1 MTGLTQLRQR
11 AETVLNSLNEQPMGR
26 PIIVEFSGTPK
37 SGKSSCIEIVS
48 HFFRRLRFR
57 VLSPSE
63 GASRRTP
70 YHLRGDLVDFN
81 TWSASYALTHILESL
96 HDPYNYQLVIL
107 DRGLFDAL
115 AWFQLLV
122 NRDEIDQE
130 TCDQVHSFLL
140 IEKWRTVVDEVFLF
154 TADPETSMRRE
165 NQNALIDEPG
175 TTMNPDFLQNLNAAY
190 NSVRDRYSGDFS
202 HFETIDT
209 SAAENTTPQ
218 STAAQIAGIILDR
231 FERGQSP

>member
-1 MTGLTQLRQR
+1 MTDREQLRQR
-11 AETVLNSLNEQPMGR
+11 AESVLSNLNEKPKNR

-48 HFFRRLRFR
+48 HFFRRLHYR

-70 YHLRGDLVDFN
+70 YHLRADLVDFN
-81 TWSASYALTHILESL
+81 TWSASYALTHVLESL

-115 AWFQLLV
+115 AWFQLLA
-122 NRDEIDQE
+122 NRSEIDQV

-140 IEKWRTVVDEVFLF
+140 IEKWRSVIDEVFLF
-154 TADPETSMRRE
+154 TADPETSMKRE

-175 TTMNPDFLQNLNAAY
+175 TTMNPTFLQNLNAAY
-190 NSVRDRYSGDFS
+190 NSVRERYSGDFS
-202 HFETIDT
+202 HFQAIDT
-209 SAAENTTPQ
+209 SASEKTTPQ
-218 STAAQIAGIILDR
+218 STAAQVAGIILDR
-231 FERGQSP
+231 FERG

>member
-1 MTGLTQLRQR
+1 MNDREKLRQR
-11 AETVLNSLNEQPMGR
+11 AESVLKSLNENPKSR

-48 HFFRRLRFR
+48 HFFRRLHFR

-70 YHLRGDLVDFN
+70 YHLRADLVDFN

-107 DRGLFDAL
+107 DRGMFDAL

-122 NRDEIDQE
+122 NRNEIDQV

-140 IEKWRTVVDEVFLF
+140 IEKWRSVVDEVFLF
-154 TADPETSMRRE
+154 TADPDTSMKRE

-175 TTMNPDFLQNLNAAY
+175 TTMNLEFLQNLNAAY
-190 NSVRDRYSGDFS
+190 NSVREKYSGDFS
-202 HFETIDT
+202 HFQAINT
-209 SAAENTTPQ
+209 SASESTTPQ

-231 FERGQSP
+231 FDLG